1 MGVSR
6 KSGGKG
12 SGDASFK
19 PSVTTLDKSKAFVFG
34 SPVAKPFFQ
43 PSDKVTNET
52 ASTASQKI
60 LKLKS
65 PKIFKPILPS
75 SAMAS
80 TKTPKTPNTRRT
92 IAVATA
98 LENKPKTPANSA
110 RKSTVV
116 TPFRFANKNLEFPK
130 DI

>member
-1 MGVSR
+1 MQSA
-6 KSGGKG
+6 GKA
-12 SGDASFK
+12 SGDAGFK

-43 PSDKVTNET
+43 PSDKKVTKET
-52 ASTASQKI
+52 ASASQKI

-75 SAMAS
+75 SAMTS
-80 TKTPKTPNTRRT
+80 TKLPKTPNTRRP

-110 RKSTVV
+110 CKSTGI
-116 TPFRFANKNLEFPK
+116 TPFRLANKNLEFPI
-130 DI
+130 DM